1 MDKDDKV
8 DGLNAGLDVFWAPR
22 NAQLWSALVKARA
35 DVKNAVK
42 NAQNPHLKNKYANLE
57 AILDTCNAAAS
68 AHGLTFVQC
77 PVEGPQGHVALMTIV
92 GHESGETI
100 EFRSTLPVG
109 KYDPQG
115 CGGGITYLR
124 RYSLSSFWG
133 ITQEDDDGETAMGR
147 SGGKTARPKKGDLSS
162 LDRAKNLTELGA
174 LADAL
179 VDSGADEEEVERA
192 FTAVKR
198 RLEG

>member
-1 MDKDDKV
+1 MDKNDTVVTNGYLWPAIGAK
-8 DGLNAGLDVFWAPR
+8 
-22 NAQLWSALVKARA
+22 LWSALVKARA
-35 DVKNAVK
+35 EVKNAVK

-57 AILDTCNAAAS
+57 AILDACNTAAS

-77 PVEGPQGHVALMTIV
+77 PIEGPQGHVALVTII
-92 GHESGETI
+92 GHESGETL

-124 RYSLSSFWG
+124 RYSLSSIWG

-147 SGGKTARPKKGDLSS
+147 SGAKAKTTRPKGADLSS